1 MDCSEQ
7 QDNCTA
13 ACEQGSQR
21 NYRVLVQPKK
31 NGQVCTGTANC
42 RPGEGQCP
50 TTTLNDTANNATATA
65 SNSTTP
71 IEPPGQGM
79 QAGLSGGS
87 VAALVIVVLLLLVAT
102 GFAGW
107 YKGWIKVPAWLSS
120 NRNMHTK
127 FDSDGTQ
134 LEPAVADMFL
144 NPLATP
150 STAATTTLEVAGATT
165 TASGED
171 SYGAG
176 NMLSI

>member
-1 MDCSEQ
+1 
-7 QDNCTA
+7 
-13 ACEQGSQR
+13 
-21 NYRVLVQPKK
+21 
-31 NGQVCTGTANC
+31 
-42 RPGEGQCP
+42 
-50 TTTLNDTANNATATA
+50 
-65 SNSTTP
+65 
-71 IEPPGQGM
+71 M

-127 FDSDGTQ
+127 FD
-134 LEPAVADMFL
+134 PAVADMFL

-150 STAATTTLEVAGATT
+150 TTAATTTLEVAGATT
-165 TASGED
+165 TASGAD
-171 SYGAG
+171 GYGAG

>member
-1 MDCSEQ
+1 
-7 QDNCTA
+7 
-13 ACEQGSQR
+13 
-21 NYRVLVQPKK
+21 
-31 NGQVCTGTANC
+31 
-42 RPGEGQCP
+42 
-50 TTTLNDTANNATATA
+50 
-65 SNSTTP
+65 
-71 IEPPGQGM
+71 M

-107 YKGWIKVPAWLSS
+107 YKGWIKVPVWLSS

-150 STAATTTLEVAGATT
+150 TTAATTTLEVAGATT
-165 TASGED
+165 TASGAD
-171 SYGAG
+171 GYGAG